1 MHECFYDPVKISN
14 WSKSIERFS
23 IYLGLFFKV

>member
-14 WSKSIERFS
+14 
-23 IYLGLFFKV
+23 